1 MPKGPLWEMGSEEQ
15 SLGDA
20 ALGGRQALQDVLA
33 LMAIPMPAN
42 SILDIL
48 RRIQVTGRTQPLLL
62 PGVPADRA
70 EGPP

>member
-20 ALGGRQALQDVLA
+20 ALGGCQALQDVLA

-48 RRIQVTGRTQPLLL
+48 RHIQVTGRTQPLLL